1 MGCPLAQKSPPLRR
15 MWLEGLQSGTL
26 PGLMLRAGS
35 VPLKPLHIAI
45 YLDMSQEPPS
55 AKGIKHKAH
64 PQSLETHFL
73 MVLCTLISLPA
84 KRVQFL
90 GQEDHLE
97 KEMASHSSILA
108 WEIPWTEEPGGLQS
122 IKSQKS
128 WTGLSD

>member
-35 VPLKPLHIAI
+35 VPLKPLHIAM

-73 MVLCTLISLPA
+73 MVICTLISLPA
-84 KRVQFL
+84 KRVQSL

-97 KEMASHSSILA
+97 EGMKTHSSIVTWRIL
-108 WEIPWTEEPGGLQS
+108 WTEELDRLQS
-122 IKSQKS
+122 I
-128 WTGLSD
+128 GLQRAGHD